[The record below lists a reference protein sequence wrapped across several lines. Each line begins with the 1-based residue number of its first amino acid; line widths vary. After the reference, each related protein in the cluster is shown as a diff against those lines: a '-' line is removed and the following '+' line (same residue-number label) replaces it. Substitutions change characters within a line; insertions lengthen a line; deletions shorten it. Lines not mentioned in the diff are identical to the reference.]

1 MGIDLRKIKVPK
13 YRPDGIRVTKTP
25 EKGTKPYKKGF
36 KLKEK
41 VYARTQA
48 LNRKWV
54 SVTGYIVG
62 FTRDDVL
69 IYSNNT
75 FLLG

>member
-48 LNRKWV
+48 
-54 SVTGYIVG
+54 
-62 FTRDDVL
+62 
-69 IYSNNT
+69 
-75 FLLG
+75 

>member
-1 MGIDLRKIKVPK
+1 MRGLR
-13 YRPDGIRVTKTP
+13 
-25 EKGTKPYKKGF
+25 
-36 KLKEK
+36 
-41 VYARTQA
+41 

-54 SVTGYIVG
+54 RVTGYIVG

-75 FLLG
+75 FYWVDASNVFKLSKSRR